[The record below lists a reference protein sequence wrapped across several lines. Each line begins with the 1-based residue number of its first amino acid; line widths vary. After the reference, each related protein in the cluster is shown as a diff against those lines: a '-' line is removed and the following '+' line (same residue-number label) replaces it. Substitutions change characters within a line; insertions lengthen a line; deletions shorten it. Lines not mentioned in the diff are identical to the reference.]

1 MLCLLSF
8 HQQQKEPT
16 MPTITRLEL
25 LKRLVSAASLNIAT
39 NGDIFDVFDKAGLLR
54 KFRRNGENLPNEAAT
69 RAELLQLIY
78 NIEALS
84 FYRAPTTEDIVR
96 IVANLSTTMD
106 SLGKHNAFADID
118 YNHPHD
124 RAIYHAIANGYIAAP
139 QDGLFKPD
147 TPLSTEECDDIIRRF
162 RGPAPTMPSDFADR
176 FKSLCTNASTLLT
189 HAAAVNLFKKAALVT
204 PSDPAIAGLLSDLR
218 QAARP
223 QDTPETIKGSPDDLN
238 TWIGRYSNGTFI
250 REAHVQSKK
259 TNTPPVEIV
268 MLNDTHYNYVNK
280 RDEEEQNPSIMS
292 TRQYRMWLR
301 NGASVGVIN
310 RCMDFARYADQ
321 TIIAGDVLDY
331 LSWGCQ
337 QLTVENLFRKDVNLL
352 ACLGGHDTTRVMQG
366 KVGDPT
372 SYASRRQLLDNFWP
386 HDITYVSRVL
396 KDKVLAIVMDN
407 GASRFWQSQIEPFKA
422 DIQKARDNNLIV
434 LIFVHEP
441 LCTRNSKETDL
452 PPIRRND
459 PYNYNYKDHFAG
471 RVGSNADTLAV
482 YDMIVSN
489 ADIVKAVFCGHMH
502 SDYYTEIIASYKDA
516 DGKTVETIIPQ
527 YVHTGSIYDGTG
539 HVFRITVH

>member
-1 MLCLLSF
+1 
-8 HQQQKEPT
+8 
-16 MPTITRLEL
+16 MPTISRLEL
-25 LKRLVSAASLNIAT
+25 LKRLAAAAKLPIPLDGNL
-39 NGDIFDVFDKAGLLR
+39 FDAFDKFGLLR
-54 KFRRNGENLPNEAAT
+54 KFRRNGENLPDAAVT

-78 NIEALS
+78 NIEVLS
-84 FYRAPTTEDIVR
+84 FYHAPTADDIVR
-96 IVANLSTTMD
+96 IVMNLSTTID
-106 SLGKHNAFADID
+106 SLGKHNTFADID

-124 RAIYHAIANGYIAAP
+124 RAIYHAVANGYVAAP
-139 QDGLFKPD
+139 PDGVFKPD
-147 TPLSTEECDDIIRRF
+147 TPLSQEEADDIIRRF
-162 RGPAPTMPSDFADR
+162 SGPAPTKPVDFEEH
-176 FKSLCTNASTLLT
+176 FKSLCTNDSTLLT
-189 HAAAVNLFKKAALVT
+189 HAAAVNLFKKAALVV
-204 PSDPAIAGLLSDLR
+204 PDNSLLNGLLNNIR
-218 QAARP
+218 KAARL
-223 QDTPETIKGSPDDLN
+223 QETPETIKGSPDDLT

-250 REAHVQSKK
+250 REAHIQSFKK
-259 TNTPPVEIV
+259 DTAPVEIV

-301 NGASVGVIN
+301 NGASVGVIG
-310 RCMDFARYADQ
+310 RGMDFARHADQ
-321 TIIAGDVLDY
+321 TIIAGDILDY

-396 KDKVLAIVMDN
+396 KNKVMAIVMDN
-407 GASRFWQSQIEPFKA
+407 GASRFWESQVAPFKA
-422 DIQKARDNNLIV
+422 DMQKARENKLAV

-441 LCTRNSKETDL
+441 LCTRNPKETDL
-452 PPIRRND
+452 FPIRRND
-459 PYNYNYKDHFAG
+459 TNNYNYKDNFAG
-471 RVGSNADTLAV
+471 RPQSDAHTLAV
-482 YDMIVSN
+482 YDTLVSN

-502 SDYYTEIIASYKDA
+502 SDYYTEIIATYKDA
-516 DGKTVETIIPQ
+516 DGKTVDTVIPQ